1 MKLEFRSDLYF
12 QFISPRRRLT
22 GEENKKNILHLSS
35 KKSFWSEIESIFFIL
50 KKPFLWP
57 NRTNKPSSTRHNLS
71 WTFEKK
77 IQMHKKTIKTLN
89 LIKPLARKSNK
100 TFSAHKSFEVKKIKI
115 KEKTLKTPVLIKTLK
130 TKVKNLV
137 LIKSL
142 KIKG

>member
-1 MKLEFRSDLYF
+1 
-12 QFISPRRRLT
+12 
-22 GEENKKNILHLSS
+22 
-35 KKSFWSEIESIFFIL
+35 
-50 KKPFLWP
+50 
-57 NRTNKPSSTRHNLS
+57 
-71 WTFEKK
+71 
-77 IQMHKKTIKTLN
+77 MHRKTIKTLN